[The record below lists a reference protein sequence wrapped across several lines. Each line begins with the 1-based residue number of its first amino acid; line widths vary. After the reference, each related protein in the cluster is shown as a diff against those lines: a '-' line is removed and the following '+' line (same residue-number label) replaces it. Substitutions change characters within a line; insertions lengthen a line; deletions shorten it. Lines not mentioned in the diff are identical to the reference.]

1 MAEDRILHCQECGA
15 SFLWAAEEQ
24 AHSPTPPG
32 LCPMCRRLA
41 PPAGHRRGA
50 VKWFSRSKGYGFIT
64 VTDGTEI
71 FVHKSGLAAGQ
82 APLRAGQLVQFT
94 VSVGTRGI
102 QAQDVIVLEVA
113 EP

>member
-1 MAEDRILHCQECGA
+1 MAEDRILHCQECGI

-24 AHSPTPPG
+24 ARGAAPPA

-41 PPAGHRRGA
+41 PPAGQRRGT

-64 VTDGTEI
+64 ATDGTEI

-82 APLRAGQLVQFT
+82 APLRAGQLVQFG
-94 VSVGTRGI
+94 VSAGERGV
-102 QAQDVIVLEVA
+102 QAEAVTVLEAA